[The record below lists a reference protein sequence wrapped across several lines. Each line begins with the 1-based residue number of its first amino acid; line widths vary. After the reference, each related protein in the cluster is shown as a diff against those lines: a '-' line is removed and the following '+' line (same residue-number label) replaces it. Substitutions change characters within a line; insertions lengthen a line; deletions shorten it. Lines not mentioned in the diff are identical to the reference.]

1 MIVVDTNVICYLYME
16 SAHSRHAEQ
25 ALLKEPDWVAPLL
38 WRSEFRNVLAQY
50 IRKHLLSLTESR
62 QIMNEALHLMEGQE
76 YEVDSQQVL
85 SLVAA
90 SNCSAY
96 DCEFVALA
104 EQLGVVLITVDK
116 QLLDNFPDITASL
129 TTFAAVQGPKH

>member
-1 MIVVDTNVICYLYME
+1 MIVVDTNVICYLFVE
-16 SAHSRHAEQ
+16 GPHSRQAEQ
-25 ALLKEPDWVAPLL
+25 ALLKDPNWAAPLL

-50 IRKHLLSLTESR
+50 IRKQWLSLAESR
-62 QIMNEALHLMEGQE
+62 LIMNEALQLMDDQE

-85 SLVAA
+85 GLAA
-90 SNCSAY
+90 VSKCSAY

-116 QLLDNFPDITASL
+116 QLLDNFPDVTASL
-129 TTFAAVQGPKH
+129 STFVAAHGSKH